1 MRKVIKTLLFVIVV
15 LMGFFMASISKAS
28 ETTYVYNGTY
38 GYTTESE
45 EEFEIV
51 DGVKH
56 IINRGTGISDSG
68 KTLKPGRLNHI
79 FVADIKNNDSLKVV
93 TWAVK
98 REDNTGFT
106 RCALLDIAKDYEE
119 KHPGWVILAG
129 VNADQFYTGFGTG
142 LGSNGTDYY
151 APQPYYPY
159 ISDGDNLFA
168 ISPYANCNNVAGF
181 KNNGDDVQIVYG
193 TSDRSIK
200 GLYVYVYDENK
211 NILGTFPAKNLNVL
225 DQLGENETTIIAP
238 YASET
243 RSLVTL
249 SKSST
254 NSFYVVENPEL
265 SYVSNSE
272 AWTWKANEGYNVNA
286 FFGKGNISKIENS
299 ISLNTNSFAIETTNA
314 ELKALLKVGA
324 YVRCQYEFDDGFAGI
339 KEATGFHTC
348 HILNGEVQ
356 EVANGYNTPNY
367 PRSMFGCDNNGKV
380 YFIATEKSTEPKDG
394 MRGQEMNAL
403 MLQYGITNA
412 FQCDGGGSVQS
423 ICRNEDGVLDYSQ
436 SPYEG
441 GYRPVLTGHFIAM
454 KVENISLDITDFD
467 NNHASIKV
475 VDENKEYGQLA
486 IKVRHEENGE
496 EKLQIIDIDNEIIKL
511 DDLIKNTKYS
521 VQVCI
526 KQADGT
532 YKELYIKRGFTTL
545 KDFPLINSVSIKL
558 QEDKSYKIEID
569 LLDVDDVV
577 QKASIYVNGKKKSIN
592 VRDSKITLDFEKG
605 TEGIFNISFEF
616 DCTFNG
622 ETRTVKIEE
631 YKLNATCDIYLEHIK
646 SSIESFFDF
655 E

>member
-1 MRKVIKTLLFVIVV
+1 MRKVTKTLLFAIVV
-15 LMGFFMASISKAS
+15 LMGMFMSFISKAS

-56 IINRGTGISDSG
+56 IINHGTSISDSG
-68 KTLKPGRLNHI
+68 KTLKPERINHI

-93 TWAVK
+93 TWSVK
-98 REDNTGFT
+98 RDDNTGFI
-106 RCALLDIAKDYEE
+106 RSGLLDIAKDYEE

-193 TSDRSIK
+193 VNARSIK
-200 GLYVYVYDENK
+200 GLYVYVYDESK
-211 NILGTFPAKNLNVL
+211 NVLGTFPAKNLNVL
-225 DQLGENETTIIAP
+225 DALGENETTVISP

-243 RSLVTL
+243 RALVTL
-249 SKSST
+249 TKSSS
-254 NSFYVVENPEL
+254 NSFYVVEEPEL

-272 AWTWKANEGYNVNA
+272 AWTWKADTGYNVNA
-286 FFGKGNISKIENS
+286 FFGKGTISKVENS
-299 ISLNTNSFAIETTNA
+299 ISLNTNSFAIETTNS

-324 YVRCQYEFDDGFAGI
+324 YVKCQYEFDDGFAGI
-339 KEATGFHTC
+339 REATGFHTC

-423 ICRNEDGVLDYSQ
+423 ICRNEDGVLDYAQ
-436 SPYEG
+436 TPYEG
-441 GYRPVLTGHFIAM
+441 GFRAVLTGHFIAM
-454 KVENISLDITDFD
+454 KVENISLDISDVD
-467 NNHASIKV
+467 NNNAKVKV
-475 VDENKEYGQLA
+475 VDKNNEYGSLA

-496 EKLQIIDIDNEIIKL
+496 EKQQVIDVDKEVVELNNL
-511 DDLIKNTKYS
+511 VKNTKYS

-526 KQADGT
+526 KQSDGT
-532 YKELYIKRGFTTL
+532 YKELYIKNGFTTL
-545 KDFPLINSVSIKL
+545 KDFPTIDSISIRV
-558 QEDKSYKIEID
+558 QDDRSYKMEINI
-569 LLDVDDVV
+569 VDIDKVL
-577 QKASIYVNGKKKSIN
+577 QKAAIYVNGKKKSITVKDTQVILN
-592 VRDSKITLDFEKG
+592 FEKG
-605 TEGIFNISFEF
+605 TKEILNFYLEF
-616 DCTFNG
+616 DCIFNG
-622 ETRTVKIEE
+622 ETKTIIVEE
-631 YKLNATCDIYLEHIK
+631 YKLDATCDVYLEHIQ
-646 SSIESFFDF
+646 SCIDSFFDF

>member
-1 MRKVIKTLLFVIVV
+1 MRKVTKTLLFLIVV
-15 LMGFFMASISKAS
+15 LMGLFMTFNLKAS

-56 IINRGTGISDSG
+56 IINHGTSISDSG
-68 KTLKPGRLNHI
+68 KTLKPERINHI
-79 FVADIKNNDSLKVV
+79 FVADIKHNDSLKVV
-93 TWAVK
+93 TWSVK
-98 REDNTGFT
+98 RDDNAGFT
-106 RCALLDIAKDYEE
+106 RSALLDIAKDYEE

-168 ISPYANCNNVAGF
+168 LSPYANCNNVAGF

-193 TSDRSIK
+193 VNARSIK
-200 GLYVYVYDENK
+200 GLYVYVYDASK
-211 NILGTFPAKNLNVL
+211 NVLGTFPAKNLNIL
-225 DQLGENETTIIAP
+225 DTLGANETTVIAP
-238 YASET
+238 YTSET
-243 RSLVTL
+243 RALVSL
-249 SKSST
+249 SKTSS
-254 NSFYVVENPEL
+254 NSFYVVEEPEL

-272 AWTWKANEGYNVNA
+272 AWTWKEDTGYNVNA
-286 FFGKGNISKIENS
+286 FFGKGTISKVENS
-299 ISLNTNSFAIETTNA
+299 ISLNTNSFAIETTNI
-314 ELKALLKVGA
+314 ELKSLLKIGT
-324 YVRCQYEFDDGFAGI
+324 YVKCQYEFDDGFKDI
-339 KEATGFHTC
+339 KEASGFHTC

-412 FQCDGGGSVQS
+412 FQADGGGSVQS
-423 ICRNEDGVLDYSQ
+423 ICRNEDGVLDYAQ

-441 GYRPVLTGHFIAM
+441 DYRPVLTGHFIAM
-454 KVENISLDITDFD
+454 KVENISLDITDVD
-467 NNHASIKV
+467 NNNAKV
-475 VDENKEYGQLA
+475 KVLDKNGEYGQLA
-486 IKVRHEENGE
+486 IKLSHRENGE
-496 EKLQIIDIDNEIIKL
+496 EKQQFIDVDKEIVEL
-511 DDLIKNTKYS
+511 NNLVKNTKYS

-526 KQADGT
+526 KQSDGT
-532 YKELYIKRGFTTL
+532 YKELYIKNGFTTL
-545 KDFPLINSVSIKL
+545 KDFPDIDSVLIRVQN
-558 QEDKSYKIEID
+558 DKSYKMEINI
-569 LLDVDDVV
+569 VDIDKVL
-577 QKASIYVNGKKKSIN
+577 QKAAIYVNGKKKSIS
-592 VRDSKITLDFEKG
+592 VKDSQVILDFEKG
-605 TEGIFNISFEF
+605 TKEILNIYFEF
-616 DCTFNG
+616 DCIFNG
-622 ETRTVKIEE
+622 ETKTIKVEE
-631 YKLNATCDIYLEHIK
+631 YKLDATCDVYLEHIQ
-646 SSIESFFDF
+646 SCIDSFFDF

>member
-1 MRKVIKTLLFVIVV
+1 MRKVSKTLLFAIVV
-15 LMGFFMASISKAS
+15 LMGLFMTFISKAS
-28 ETTYVYNGTY
+28 ETTYVYNETY

-56 IINRGTGISDSG
+56 IINHGTSISDSG
-68 KTLKPGRLNHI
+68 KTLKPERINHI

-98 REDNTGFT
+98 RDDNTGFT
-106 RCALLDIAKDYEE
+106 RCALLDIAKDYEK

-142 LGSNGTDYY
+142 LGTNGTDYY

-193 TSDRSIK
+193 TNARSIK
-200 GLYVYVYDENK
+200 GLYVYVYDANN
-211 NILGTFPAKNLNVL
+211 NILGTFPAKNLNIL
-225 DQLGENETTIIAP
+225 DTLGANETTIIAP

-243 RSLVTL
+243 RALVKL
-249 SKSST
+249 SKSSA
-254 NSFYVVENPEL
+254 NSFYVVESPEL

-272 AWTWKANEGYNVNA
+272 DWTWKADTGYNVNA
-286 FFGKGNISKIENS
+286 FFGKGTISKIEES
-299 ISLNTNSFAIETTNA
+299 VSLNTNSFAIETTNPD
-314 ELKALLKVGA
+314 LKALLKVGT
-324 YVRCQYEFDDGFAGI
+324 YVKCQYEFDDGFEGI

-367 PRSMFGCDNNGKV
+367 PRSMFACDNNGKV

-394 MRGQEMNAL
+394 MRAQEMNAL

-412 FQCDGGGSVQS
+412 FQVDGGGSVQS
-423 ICRNEDGVLDYSQ
+423 ICRNEDGVLDYAQ
-436 SPYEG
+436 RPYEG
-441 GYRPVLTGHFIAM
+441 DYRPVLTGHFIAM
-454 KVENISLDITDFD
+454 KVETISLDITDVD
-467 NNHASIKV
+467 NNNAKVKV
-475 VDENKEYGQLA
+475 VDKNNEYGQLA
-486 IKVRHEENGE
+486 IKLRHIEDGE
-496 EKLQIIDIDNEIIKL
+496 EKLQIIDINEEVVQL
-511 DDLIKNTKYS
+511 NNLVKNTKYS

-526 KQADGT
+526 KQSDGT
-532 YKELYIKRGFTTL
+532 YKELYIKNGFTTL
-545 KDFPLINSVSIKL
+545 KDFPKIDSVSIKV
-558 QEDKSYKIEID
+558 QNDKSYRVKINIVDID
-569 LLDVDDVV
+569 KVL
-577 QKASIYVNGKKKSIN
+577 QKAAIYVNGKKKSIT
-592 VRDSKITLDFEKG
+592 VKDTQVILDYEKG
-605 TEGIFNISFEF
+605 TKEILNIYFEF
-616 DCTFNG
+616 DCIFNG
-622 ETRTVKIEE
+622 ETKTIKVEE
-631 YKLNATCDIYLEHIK
+631 YKLDATCDVYLEHIQ
-646 SSIESFFDF
+646 SCIDSFFDF

>member
-1 MRKVIKTLLFVIVV
+1 MKRRKLLLFLLIITICIG
-15 LMGFFMASISKAS
+15 MKGITKGN
-28 ETTYVYNGTY
+28 ETTYVYGGTY

-56 IINRGTGISDSG
+56 IINYGTGISDSG
-68 KTLKPGRLNHI
+68 KTLKPGRINHI
-79 FVADIKNNDSLKVV
+79 FVADIKNNNSLKVV

-106 RCALLDIAKDYEE
+106 RCSLLDIAKDYEE

-129 VNADQFYTGFGTG
+129 ANADQFYTGFGTG
-142 LGSNGTDYY
+142 LGTNGTDYY

-168 ISPYANCNNVAGF
+168 LSPYANCNNVAGF

-193 TSDRSIK
+193 TNDRSIK

-211 NILGTFPAKNLNVL
+211 NVLETFPAKNLNVL
-225 DQLGENETTIIAP
+225 DQLGENETTVIAP

-243 RSLVTL
+243 RALVTL
-249 SKSST
+249 NKSSS

-272 AWTWKANEGYNVNA
+272 AWTWKADSGYNVNA
-286 FFGKGNISKIENS
+286 FFGKGNISKIDNN

-314 ELKALLKVGA
+314 ELKSLLKVGA
-324 YVRCQYEFDDGFAGI
+324 YVRCQYEFDDDFADI

-380 YFIATEKSTEPKDG
+380 YFITTEKSTEPKDG

-403 MLQYGITNA
+403 MLQYDITNA
-412 FQCDGGGSVQS
+412 FQVDGGGSVQS
-423 ICRNEDGVLDYSQ
+423 ICRDEDGVLDYAQ
-436 SPYEG
+436 TPYEG
-441 GYRPVLTGHFIAM
+441 GFRPVLTGHFIAM
-454 KVENISLDITDFD
+454 KVENISLDITELD
-467 NNHASIKV
+467 NNNAKIKV

-486 IKVRHEENGE
+486 IKLRHIKNGE
-496 EKLQIIDIDNEIIKL
+496 EIVQTIDLNNEEITL
-511 DDLIKNTKYS
+511 NGLSKNTKYS

-526 KQADGT
+526 KETNGN

-545 KDFPLINSVSIKL
+545 KDFPLINYLSIKM
-558 QEDKSYKIEID
+558 QADNSYKLELNIID
-569 LLDVDDVV
+569 ADEVV

-592 VRDSKITLDFEKG
+592 VKDSKIILDFDKDTKG
-605 TEGIFNISFEF
+605 ILNIYFEF

-622 ETRTVKIEE
+622 ETRTIKIEN
-631 YKLNATCDIYLEHIK
+631 YPLDATCDVYLEHIQ
-646 SSIESFFDF
+646 SSIESFFNF

>member
-1 MRKVIKTLLFVIVV
+1 
-15 LMGFFMASISKAS
+15 
-28 ETTYVYNGTY
+28 
-38 GYTTESE
+38 
-45 EEFEIV
+45 
-51 DGVKH
+51 
-56 IINRGTGISDSG
+56 
-68 KTLKPGRLNHI
+68 
-79 FVADIKNNDSLKVV
+79 
-93 TWAVK
+93 
-98 REDNTGFT
+98 
-106 RCALLDIAKDYEE
+106 
-119 KHPGWVILAG
+119 
-129 VNADQFYTGFGTG
+129 
-142 LGSNGTDYY
+142 
-151 APQPYYPY
+151 
-159 ISDGDNLFA
+159 
-168 ISPYANCNNVAGF
+168 
-181 KNNGDDVQIVYG
+181 
-193 TSDRSIK
+193 
-200 GLYVYVYDENK
+200 
-211 NILGTFPAKNLNVL
+211 
-225 DQLGENETTIIAP
+225 
-238 YASET
+238 
-243 RSLVTL
+243 
-249 SKSST
+249 
-254 NSFYVVENPEL
+254 
-265 SYVSNSE
+265 
-272 AWTWKANEGYNVNA
+272 
-286 FFGKGNISKIENS
+286 
-299 ISLNTNSFAIETTNA
+299 
-314 ELKALLKVGA
+314 
-324 YVRCQYEFDDGFAGI
+324 
-339 KEATGFHTC
+339 
-348 HILNGEVQ
+348 VQ

-441 GYRPVLTGHFIAM
+441 GYRPVLTGHFITM

-511 DDLIKNTKYS
+511 NDLIKNTKYS